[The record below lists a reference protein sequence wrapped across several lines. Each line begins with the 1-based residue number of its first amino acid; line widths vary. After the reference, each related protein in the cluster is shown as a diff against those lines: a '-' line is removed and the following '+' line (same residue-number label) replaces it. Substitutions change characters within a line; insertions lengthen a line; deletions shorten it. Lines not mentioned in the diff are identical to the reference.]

1 MALTIEEVRK
11 IASLARLRFTPE
23 EESAFAGQ
31 LGKIVDY
38 IDQLQSLDGGRSSL
52 AESTASAAGGT
63 PGPAGPAAPAAPTA
77 PETADEPRPCLSR
90 ETFLAN
96 APATLDGF
104 LLVPEVKAGLG
115 DDLPS

>member
-11 IASLARLRFTPE
+11 IAFLARLRFTPE

-38 IDQLQSLDGGRSSL
+38 IDQLQRLDGGRPSL
-52 AESTASAAGGT
+52 AESTASAASGV
-63 PGPAGPAAPAAPTA
+63 PGPAGPAAPAAPEA
-77 PETADEPRPCLSR
+77 ADEPRPCLPR